1 MEGGK
6 MPAKNR
12 IWLVGTFVVLL
23 LLVVVAIGSA
33 VNAVTSMQ
41 TVTAVESLEKA
52 LHGTEAPIDIAVPT
66 ETPTQAPTPAPSS
79 SLAKTNSHSVSA
91 FYAMLSELPT
101 DDALTSHPG
110 YDRNYFNAWIDA
122 DSDGCNTRA
131 EVLIMES
138 TTTVTT
144 RGTCT
149 VTSGSWVS
157 VYDGSSTTQASG
169 LDIDHFVPLN
179 EAWISGAEN
188 WDAATRV
195 QFGNDLGYGPSLVA
209 VSAASNR
216 SKSDQDPAE
225 WMPTQRDYYC
235 DYVATW
241 IAVKWRWSL
250 SVDSL
255 ERLTLSSVLEQCSSF
270 TIDLP
275 EKANVVTGAPPAQ
288 EVVPASDGVLDPNY
302 GTCAVAVANGAGPYR
317 QGVDPEYDWYRDRDK
332 DGVVCE

>member
-1 MEGGK
+1 

-12 IWLVGTFVVLL
+12 IWFVGTFVVLL
-23 LLVVVAIGSA
+23 LLVVLAIGSA

-52 LHGTEAPIDIAVPT
+52 LHGAEAPIDIPVPT
-66 ETPTQAPTPAPSS
+66 DSPVEGGAPAPS
-79 SLAKTNSHSVSA
+79 ATTAQTNTSSVSA

-110 YDRNYFNAWIDA
+110 YNRDYFDAWIDA

-131 EVLIMES
+131 EVLIRES
-138 TTTVTT
+138 ATTVTT
-144 RGTCT
+144 RGVCT
-149 VTSGSWVS
+149 VTTGSWVS
-157 VYDGSSTTQASG
+157 VYDGSRTTLASG

-179 EAWISGAEN
+179 EAWLSGADS
-188 WDAATRV
+188 WDAATRI
-195 QFGNDLGYGPSLVA
+195 QFGNDLGYDSSLVA
-209 VSAASNR
+209 VSASSNR

-225 WMPTQRDYYC
+225 WMPSQRDYYC

-255 ERLTLSSVLEQCSSF
+255 ERLALNSVLEQCLHFSVEV
-270 TIDLP
+270 P
-275 EKANVVTGAPPAQ
+275 EKANVVLGAPPAQ
-288 EVVPASDGVLDPNY
+288 DVAPVSDGVRDPNY
-302 GTCAVAVANGAGPYR
+302 GTCTVALANGAGPYR
-317 QGVDPEYDWYRDRDK
+317 QGIDPEYEWYRDRDN

>member
-1 MEGGK
+1 

-12 IWLVGTFVVLL
+12 IWLVGTFAVLI
-23 LLVVVAIGSA
+23 LLVILAIGSA
-33 VNAVTSMQ
+33 VNAVKSMQ

-52 LHGTEAPIDIAVPT
+52 LRGTEAPIDIAVPT
-66 ETPTQAPTPAPSS
+66 ETASAAPSTVP
-79 SLAKTNSHSVSA
+79 ADTTSHSVSA
-91 FYAMLSELPT
+91 FYALLSELPT

-110 YDRNYFNAWIDA
+110 YNRDYFNAWIDA

-131 EVLIMES
+131 EVLMMES
-138 TTTVTT
+138 NVAVST

-149 VTSGSWVS
+149 VTTGSWYS
-157 VYDGSSTTQASG
+157 AYDGSSTTEASG

-179 EAWISGAEN
+179 EAWVSGADT

-195 QFGNDLGYGPSLVA
+195 QFGNDLGYDYSLLA
-209 VSAASNR
+209 VSASSNR

-225 WMPTQRDYYC
+225 WMPAQRDYYC

-241 IAVKWRWSL
+241 ISVKWRWGL

-255 ERLTLSSVLEQCSSF
+255 ERLALNSVLEQCSGF
-270 TIDLP
+270 AIDLP
-275 EKANVVTGAPPAQ
+275 EKANVVTGAPSAEEP
-288 EVVPASDGVLDPNY
+288 VPPSDGVLDPNY
-302 GTCAVAVANGAGPYR
+302 GTCSIAQANGAGPYR